1 MRFRSLR
8 SLWLLIWPPS
18 NCIDRENLWP
28 PILISISCCLKQLS
42 TLDSRWS
49 CMWVL
54 LELQAVQVCGCMP
67 LSSVEILVPSL
78 YSRAHAVYLHGP
90 VSWYV
95 FPLAISWV
103 LYFPLS
109 VACDLYQLLSDDD
122 AVVVPI
128 FISRRILYAMLMI
141 TEGMSWSLL
150 THGHWWDVLISP
162 FLFFFFLHGECDM
175 VWRLRPASQWQ
186 RTRMYALEQL
196 INTIFSA
203 LLGKDSLFLWYILF

>member
-67 LSSVEILVPSL
+67 LSSVEILVPLSTL
-78 YSRAHAVYLHGP
+78 ERTQSIYTDQSADT
-90 VSWYV
+90 
-95 FPLAISWV
+95 
-103 LYFPLS
+103 YFHW
-109 VACDLYQLLSDDD
+109 LLVGS
-122 AVVVPI
+122 
-128 FISRRILYAMLMI
+128 FISRCPLHAISISCCLTTMPSSFRSLSVDVYCTRCWWSLRGCLDLSWRMV
-141 TEGMSWSLL
+141 TDGMSWYL
-150 THGHWWDVLISP
+150 P
-162 FLFFFFLHGECDM
+162 FSSFFFSMVNVTWFGGCDQPANGSGHACT
-175 VWRLRPASQWQ
+175 RL
-186 RTRMYALEQL
+186 
-196 INTIFSA
+196 NN
-203 LLGKDSLFLWYILF
+203 